1 VGCEIILALKLHK
14 RSSPFGFGL
23 GQNCSHP
30 WEAWESMKVV
40 ELEVREEFAAGEE
53 LFWFFPPNLLI
64 S

>member
-1 VGCEIILALKLHK
+1 
-14 RSSPFGFGL
+14 
-23 GQNCSHP
+23 
-30 WEAWESMKVV
+30 MKVV